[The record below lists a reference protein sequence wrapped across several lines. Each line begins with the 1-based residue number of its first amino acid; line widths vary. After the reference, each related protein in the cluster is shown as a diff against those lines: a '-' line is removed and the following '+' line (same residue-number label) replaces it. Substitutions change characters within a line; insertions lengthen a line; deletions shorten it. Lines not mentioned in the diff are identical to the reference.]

1 MSCNENIMSRD
12 EAIRVLKKMYDVEY
26 RGGKRR
32 ASYGE
37 IDYGNAI
44 YAAAIILEE
53 NSDKEKDLLN
63 ENAALR
69 TQLEKLEAIVGHSTS
84 EAKDNE
90 RLQRELKQIKSERDA
105 ALLHW
110 AELQIKLYGT
120 EVYDEYYDG
129 LKPKYRVFKME
140 DGTLVDGCFV
150 LRPDKDHA
158 AREALRFYATKTENS
173 QLAKDIYDWVGPF

>member
-1 MSCNENIMSRD
+1 MICNENIMSCD
-12 EAIRVLKKMYDVEY
+12 EAIQVLKKMYEVEY
-26 RGGKRR
+26 RGGKRC

-44 YAAAIILEE
+44 HAAAIILEE
-53 NSDKEKDLLN
+53 NAVKERDLLN
-63 ENAALR
+63 ENAALQ
-69 TQLEKLEAIVGHSTS
+69 TQLEKLEATVKHTASA
-84 EAKDNE
+84 AKDSE
-90 RLQRELKQIKSERDA
+90 RLQRELKQMKSERDA

-140 DGTLVDGCFV
+140 DGTLVDDCFV
-150 LRPDKDHA
+150 LRPDKDYA
-158 AREALRFYATKTENS
+158 AREALRFYAEKTKNS
-173 QLAKDIYDWVGPF
+173 QLARDIYNWIGPF